1 MLNAS
6 AGSGKTYHLVKEYI
20 RLLIIDGAGSTAFAH
35 IIAMTFTNKAALEM
49 KVRIL
54 HALDAI
60 GSPEL
65 SHPLTAE
72 LAGELAISEVEVEER
87 CQKVLHG
94 ILHRYEEFH
103 VMTIDKFNLK
113 LIKSFGRDLD
123 LPHDFE
129 VTLDES
135 ELIERI
141 VDELLNKLGSLESKG
156 LNRLILAYAK
166 SNIDDGKQWNFRSSL
181 IDFGKILSSE
191 KNHAIVE
198 RLLKMDFSPEN
209 YGLLRK
215 EKDELDQSFVGL
227 AEKLATEIRNQG
239 LDADLLPG
247 KSVTY
252 KKIQSLA
259 AAESFVAETPLLSD
273 SFLKYMEADLKV
285 GQEFSSSMKAI
296 IHEMNAFHAEKVIGY
311 TTLELFMKHFFNM
324 ALLQHMAEALKNVR
338 QTEQIIRISEFNTL
352 ISQLIQHESTP
363 FIYERLGTK
372 FQHFLLDE
380 FQDTSRLQ
388 WLNMVPF
395 VRESMSQNKDNLIV
409 GDPKQSIYRF
419 KNGVAEQ
426 FVALPAIYN
435 PENDLHTNEQSAYF
449 QIMGEVHELTNNWRS
464 APAIVHFNTFFFQEL
479 RTKLPQEVA
488 NFYNA
493 IEQTPQSS
501 LKGRIHIVSVE
512 GRKTPDELL
521 PQIIAWT
528 EECLAAGYRPGDLCI
543 LGNRNKECNRWA
555 LGLTDA
561 GYKVVSSESL
571 LIHNNL
577 RVQLAIAFLRRRLRP
592 NGENEIKRFAELYF
606 RLRSGSYKDY
616 KAYFEDRE
624 TAEGKRY
631 RIFNDARFLIEHFEG
646 EDAFFFKHE
655 SIYDLI
661 QRFYQ
666 LAGFTELKDPYLHH
680 LADFA
685 FEFGLHKGP
694 DLKLFLSEYEAKK
707 HKLAVQI
714 PESSDALQ
722 IMTIHKSKGLEFPVV
737 IVPTMNFS
745 SDIKG
750 NFLIDLED
758 FVVYKQPSKSEQIS
772 VLQELYT
779 KEREQIIA
787 DNMNKCYVAMT
798 RPIERLYVANNY
810 DKSGF
815 GALFHQALAQHP
827 LSVLNSEVLHLD
839 IDEGSNLH
847 ATSSHKR
854 GESFVPKDIH
864 DYLWFPHIALQDR
877 AELYDEAFL
886 SEEMQYG
893 LEFHQL
899 AASIR
904 RKEEI
909 KDAVETGISEG
920 SISSLNGE
928 NLQRDLH
935 ELFKNQTY
943 LELLEGARDILSEQ
957 SIIGSK
963 GVLHR
968 PDKIILKD
976 DETLI
981 LDFKTGLPNAK
992 HETQIR
998 QYKKSLIEMGYPK
1011 VRAFLF
1017 YTALQ
1022 KLAEIS

>member
-20 RLLIIDGAGSTAFAH
+20 RLLIVEGAGTTAFAH

-60 GSPEL
+60 GSPG
-65 SHPLTAE
+65 SKHPLTAE
-72 LAGELAISEVEVEER
+72 LAEELALSEVEVEER
-87 CQKVLHG
+87 CRKVLQG

-141 VDELLNKLGSLESKG
+141 VDDLLSKLGSHESKS

-166 SNIDDGKQWNFRSSL
+166 SNIDDGKQWNFRRSL

-191 KNHAIVE
+191 KNHEIVE

-215 EKDELDQSFVGL
+215 EKNEIDQSFTRL
-227 AEKLATEIRNQG
+227 AEKLAEEIRNHG
-239 LDADLLPG
+239 LQAEFLPG
-247 KSVTY
+247 KSVTF
-252 KKIQSLA
+252 KKIQQLA
-259 AAESFVAETPLLSD
+259 SAQSFVAETPLLSD
-273 SFLKYMEADLKV
+273 SFLKYMDADLKA
-285 GQEFSSSMKAI
+285 GQEFPAATKAI
-296 IHEMNAFHAEKVIGY
+296 IYEMNAFHERKVIGY

-388 WLNMVPF
+388 WLNMVPL
-395 VRESMSQNKDNLIV
+395 VRESISQNKDNLIV

-435 PENDLHTNEQSAYF
+435 PENDPHTEEQSAYF
-449 QIMGEVHELTNNWRS
+449 EIMGEVRQLANNWRS
-464 APAIVHFNTFFFQEL
+464 APAIVNFNTFFFQEL
-479 RTKLPQEVA
+479 RSKLPQEVA

-493 IEQTPQSS
+493 IEQTPKSN
-501 LKGRIHIVSVE
+501 LKGRIQIVSSE
-512 GRKTPDELL
+512 GRKTPDDLL
-521 PQIIAWT
+521 PQIIAWI
-528 EECLAAGYRPGDLCI
+528 EECLTVGYSPGDLCI

-555 LGLTDA
+555 LGLTEA

-592 NGENEIKRFAELYF
+592 SGENEIKRFAELYF
-606 RLRSGSYKDY
+606 RVRAGSYKDY

-624 TAEGKRY
+624 TKEGKRF
-631 RIFNDARFLIEHFEG
+631 RIFNDARFLAEHFEG

-694 DLKLFLSEYEAKK
+694 DLKLFLAEYESKK

-737 IVPTMNFS
+737 LVPTMNFS
-745 SDIKG
+745 SEIKG

-758 FVVYKQPSKSEQIS
+758 FVVYKQPSKYEQIT

-798 RPIERLYVANNY
+798 RPIERLYVANHY
-810 DKSGF
+810 DKSSF
-815 GALFHQALAQHP
+815 GALFHQALEQHP
-827 LSVLNSEVLHLD
+827 LSSLESEVLSLN
-839 IDEGSNLH
+839 IDEGANLNRS
-847 ATSSHKR
+847 TDNKR
-854 GESFVPKDIH
+854 GESFVPTDIH

-877 AELYDEAFL
+877 DELYDAAFL
-886 SEEMQYG
+886 SEEMQFG
-893 LEFHQL
+893 IEFHLL
-899 AASIR
+899 ASRLGTNGDMDSLLNQSILAGEVSEHNKIAL
-904 RKEEI
+904 RK
-909 KDAVETGISEG
+909 K
-920 SISSLNGE
+920 L
-928 NLQRDLH
+928 R
-935 ELFKNQTY
+935 
-943 LELLEGARDILSEQ
+943 ELLESTDYQALFDGCVEVLDEQ
-957 SIIGSK
+957 D
-963 GVLHR
+963 VLVDAKTVIR
-968 PDKIILKD
+968 PDKIILKEH
-976 DETLI
+976 ETVI

-992 HETQIR
+992 HEKQIL
-998 QYKKSLIEMGYPK
+998 QYKRVFEAMGYPK
-1011 VRAFLF
+1011 VICYLF
-1017 YTALQ
+1017 YSSMNELRP
-1022 KLAEIS
+1022 IG